1 MILMEAWVEV
11 VVDAEAAATRVPP
24 SGSISS
30 LRKTPPPS
38 AIGAISLGTG
48 RTSAV
53 QKPRGDPKS
62 RGSPRTLL
70 PKEERELG
78 RARGHRRGG
87 RTRS

>member
-11 VVDAEAAATRVPP
+11 AVDAEAVGTRVPP
-24 SGSISS
+24 SGSINS

-38 AIGAISLGTG
+38 VTGAISLGIG
-48 RTSAV
+48 KVSAV
-53 QKPRGDPKS
+53 RKPRGDPRR
-62 RGSPRTLL
+62 RGSPRTHL